1 MFFLCNF
8 SKTKLQKIV
17 HIFLFLNVNRLVSLS
32 TIVHK
37 CGLGHSSASNEYMVR
52 GPFKFLSTFNRKL
65 SRCCRKRIALRK
77 CHSHSVAC
85 FLINDFFPLC
95 CCANYPAQMSRL
107 YLEKIAH
114 LYDRYRDYVTRNPG
128 VTAQLESAVRTLSYL
143 IAGQRLRGSESKN
156 GVKMFGEA
164 WKPSCHVS
172 VQDFSPKDW
181 MCHHFAY

>member
-1 MFFLCNF
+1 M
-8 SKTKLQKIV
+8 
-17 HIFLFLNVNRLVSLS
+17 
-32 TIVHK
+32 
-37 CGLGHSSASNEYMVR
+37 
-52 GPFKFLSTFNRKL
+52 
-65 SRCCRKRIALRK
+65 
-77 CHSHSVAC
+77 
-85 FLINDFFPLC
+85 C

-181 MCHHFAY
+181 MCHHFCVLVTQDTCSIMGRVPNRKLCNNLSLSNLRFGTQAITLKHDDMDGKLF